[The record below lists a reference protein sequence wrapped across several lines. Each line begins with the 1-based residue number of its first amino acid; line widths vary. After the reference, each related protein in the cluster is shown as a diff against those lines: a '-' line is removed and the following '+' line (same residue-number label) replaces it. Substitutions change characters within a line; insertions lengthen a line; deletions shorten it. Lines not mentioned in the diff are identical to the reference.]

1 MRNRLS
7 CIALVAAVLLVPV
20 THLKAE
26 EKVAVDQPGI
36 VELYELAKAKDPVV
50 GKAEARLEAGKADR
64 AIAWSG
70 VLPKV
75 SASATHR
82 KFWHTVLDYG
92 PSTIEGT
99 YTGYNY
105 GIGGQLPIFNAASYF
120 QIAAAQAGVNGVE
133 AGVDVAR
140 QDLLARLVNAYV
152 ALLKAQADEQ
162 LYRDELHRVG
172 KILEQAEAFLKAGT
186 GDVIAVYEAK
196 ARMDSAAA
204 DLIKTE
210 AQRRIAEQALASLTG
225 ITVTTV
231 QNIPITTPVGPQ
243 PSDLAW
249 WLDTMQKQ
257 NPAIRQAKEDLR
269 AAAHGSSAS
278 WSGHLPT
285 AQLQGGYTVDKGSTF
300 LPEVETKQ
308 WYVGVSISL
317 PIFSGGETAART
329 RRAVAAESERRFMM
343 DDTRDQITRR
353 LKEAFLNLQY
363 NVSLAEAYKRKYES
377 GELQLKATRK
387 GREIGTR
394 NAIDLLNAEQ
404 TYAVARR
411 DLSNALYDNLVR
423 QFELKAAA
431 GILKEED
438 LQVLG
443 VTTEVPSAPTAGIST
458 DTSGS

>member
-1 MRNRLS
+1 MRDKLLCMMVICAS
-7 CIALVAAVLLVPV
+7 LLLPGVPLQAEDQVVAGP
-20 THLKAE
+20 K
-26 EKVAVDQPGI
+26 GI
-36 VELYELAKAKDPVV
+36 MELYDLAKAKDALL
-50 GKAEARLEAGKADR
+50 GRANARLEAGKADR
-64 AIAWSG
+64 DIAWAG
-70 VLPKV
+70 VLPRI
-75 SASATHR
+75 SANATQR

-105 GIGGQLPIFNAASYF
+105 GIGGQLPLFNAASYF
-120 QIAAAQAGVNGVE
+120 QIAAAGAGLKGAE
-133 AGVDVAR
+133 AGTDAAQ
-140 QDLLARLVNAYV
+140 QDLLVRLVTAYV

-162 LYRDELHRVG
+162 LYRDELHRVS

-186 GDVIAVYEAK
+186 GDIIAVYEAK

-204 DLIKTE
+204 DQIKAE
-210 AQRRIAEQALASLTG
+210 AQRRIAEQALSGLTG
-225 ITVTTV
+225 ISVTAV
-231 QNIPITTPVGPQ
+231 KELPVTTPVGPQ
-243 PSDLAW
+243 PNDLSW

-257 NPAIRQAKEDLR
+257 NPTIRQAREDLR
-269 AAAHGSSAS
+269 AAAHTSSAS

-300 LPEVETKQ
+300 LPEVETRQ
-308 WYVGVSISL
+308 WYVGASISL

-329 RRAVAAESERRFMM
+329 RRAVAAESERRFMLE
-343 DDTRDQITRR
+343 DTQDQHTKR

-377 GELQLKATRK
+377 GEMQLKATRK

-404 TYAVARR
+404 TYAVGRR
-411 DLSNALYDNLVR
+411 DFSNALYDNLAR

-438 LQVLG
+438 LRLFAPPNAADAG
-443 VTTEVPSAPTAGIST
+443 AEASVPAEA
-458 DTSGS
+458 SGS

>member
-1 MRNRLS
+1 MRNSILRLVVL
-7 CIALVAAVLLVPV
+7 AGLLLLAAPLQ
-20 THLKAE
+20 AE
-26 EKVAVDQPGI
+26 DNVSADKKDIQ
-36 VELYELAKAKDPVV
+36 ELYSLAKAKDPVV

-64 AIAWSG
+64 DIAWAG
-70 VLPKV
+70 VLPRV
-75 SASATHR
+75 SANATR
-82 KFWHTVLDYG
+82 RRFWHTVLDYG
-92 PSTIEGT
+92 PSTIEGA

-105 GIGGQLPIFNAASYF
+105 GVGGQLPIFNAPSYF
-120 QIAAAQAGVNGVE
+120 QIAAAYAGLKGAE
-133 AGVDVAR
+133 AATETAR
-140 QDLLARLVNAYV
+140 QDLIVRLVNAYV

-186 GDVIAVYEAK
+186 GDIIAVYEAK
-196 ARMDSAAA
+196 ARMDTAAA

-225 ITVTTV
+225 ATVTAV
-231 QNIPITTPVGPQ
+231 KDIPVSSPVGPQ

-249 WLDTMQKQ
+249 WLDSMQKQ
-257 NPAIRQAKEDLR
+257 NPAVRQAREDLR
-269 AAAHGSSAS
+269 SAEHAS
-278 WSGHLPT
+278 RANWSAHLPT
-285 AQLQGGYTVDKGSTF
+285 MQLQGGYTVDKGSTF
-300 LPEVETKQ
+300 LPEVETRQ
-308 WYVGVSISL
+308 WYVGASISL

-329 RRAVAAESERRFMM
+329 RRAVAAESERRFML
-343 DDTRDQITRR
+343 DDTQDQSTKR

-404 TYAVARR
+404 TYAVGRR
-411 DLSNALYDNLVR
+411 DLSNALYDNLAR

-431 GILKEED
+431 GILKEDD
-438 LQVLG
+438 LMALAASTSPATA
-443 VTTEVPSAPTAGIST
+443 TTEASP
-458 DTSGS
+458 